1 VDIELE
7 TVGAEGQPVIERRQ
21 RILGPERGAAA
32 VRIDQ
37 GARENR

>member
-1 VDIELE
+1 
-7 TVGAEGQPVIERRQ
+7 VIERRQ

-37 GARENR
+37 RARENR